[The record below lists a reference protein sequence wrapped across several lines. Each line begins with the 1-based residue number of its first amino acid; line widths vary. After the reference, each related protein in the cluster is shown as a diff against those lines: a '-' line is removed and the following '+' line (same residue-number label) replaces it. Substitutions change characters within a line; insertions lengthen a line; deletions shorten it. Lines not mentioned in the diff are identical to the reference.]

1 MKFLFCILRRLVG
14 YLLGVLL
21 VALIAAA
28 ATFGWQ
34 GYKLYQ
40 SAVQATPLETLYQS
54 ITARPSFVTYDQLP
68 QTYIDAVLSVAAGQ
82 KRLFHPGKADG
93 PQGGGDVCRAGHREA
108 LLQTGN
114 F

>member
-1 MKFLFCILRRLVG
+1 MKFLFRILRRLVG

-40 SAVQATPLETLYQS
+40 SAVQATPAGNALPKHHGP
-54 ITARPSFVTYDQLP
+54 AQL
-68 QTYIDAVLSVAAGQ
+68 
-82 KRLFHPGKADG
+82 
-93 PQGGGDVCRAGHREA
+93 CA
-108 LLQTGN
+108 L
-114 F
+114 

>member
-1 MKFLFCILRRLVG
+1 MKFLFRILRRLVG

-40 SAVQATPLETLYQS
+40 SAVGHPAGNALPKHHGP
-54 ITARPSFVTYDQLP
+54 AQL
-68 QTYIDAVLSVAAGQ
+68 
-82 KRLFHPGKADG
+82 
-93 PQGGGDVCRAGHREA
+93 CA
-108 LLQTGN
+108 L
-114 F
+114 

>member
-1 MKFLFCILRRLVG
+1 MKFLFRILRRLVG

-40 SAVQATPLETLYQS
+40 SAVQATPLETLYQN
-54 ITARPSFVTYDQLP
+54 ITARLTSSSG
-68 QTYIDAVLSVAAGQ
+68 ALSTAWSPMRYRSTKQV
-82 KRLFHPGKADG
+82 
-93 PQGGGDVCRAGHREA
+93 
-108 LLQTGN
+108 
-114 F
+114 

>member
-1 MKFLFCILRRLVG
+1 MKFLFRILRRLVG

-40 SAVQATPLETLYQS
+40 SAVQAIDRLE
-54 ITARPSFVTYDQLP
+54 
-68 QTYIDAVLSVAAGQ
+68 
-82 KRLFHPGKADG
+82 
-93 PQGGGDVCRAGHREA
+93 EA
-108 LLQTGN
+108 LGWLVDAPAEGAQEPLAAFPPQPAGVLTAQHA
-114 F
+114 